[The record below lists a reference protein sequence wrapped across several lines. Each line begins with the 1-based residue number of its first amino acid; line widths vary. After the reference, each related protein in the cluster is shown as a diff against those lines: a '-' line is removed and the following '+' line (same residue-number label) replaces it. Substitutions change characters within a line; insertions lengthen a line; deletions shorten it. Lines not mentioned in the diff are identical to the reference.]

1 MAFTTSDSFYM
12 FVLSFTGS
20 HPAQLTVRVTN
31 TNGDFFYYHFG
42 RGSHPTPEIGT
53 EDHTI
58 WEILKE
64 VWALN
69 NGFLDENGDLIT
81 IELFWVTY

>member
-1 MAFTTSDSFYM
+1 MEII
-12 FVLSFTGS
+12 
-20 HPAQLTVRVTN
+20 
-31 TNGDFFYYHFG
+31 FYYAFG
-42 RGSHPTPEIGT
+42 LRAEHPTPEIGT

-69 NGFLDENGDLIT
+69 NGFLDENGDLIPV
-81 IELFWVTY
+81 IVAYLI